1 MSAAHLHKLH
11 LLLLC
16 KSHPGAISVMTEMQK
31 RYPLSGDY
39 YKCCNY
45 LQTYQIH
52 GQELYTLWKDTCGE
66 DYDKFLTY
74 YFIS

>member
-1 MSAAHLHKLH
+1 MSNAHLHKLH

-16 KSHPGAISVMTEMQK
+16 TGHSGAISVMTELQK

-39 YKCCNY
+39 YNCCNH
-45 LQTYQIH
+45 LQIH
-52 GQELYTLWKDTCGE
+52 NIRGEKLYTLWKETCKE

-74 YFIS
+74 FFI

>member
-16 KSHPGAISVMTEMQK
+16 KSHVGAISVMTEMQK

-45 LQTYQIH
+45 LQVYQIH
-52 GQELYTLWKDTCGE
+52 GAELYSLWKDICGE
-66 DYDKFLTY
+66 DYEKFLKY
-74 YFIS
+74 YFI